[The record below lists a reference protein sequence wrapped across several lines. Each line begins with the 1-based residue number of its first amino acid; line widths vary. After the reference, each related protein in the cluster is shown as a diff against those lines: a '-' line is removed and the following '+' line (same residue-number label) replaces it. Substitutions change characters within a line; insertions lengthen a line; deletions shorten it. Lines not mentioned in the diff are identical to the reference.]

1 MAEERTQRRLAAVM
15 AADVVG
21 YTLLMEADEAGTLAR
36 LKELRRT
43 VLRPLLSVHRGRVV
57 KFMGDGVLVEF
68 ASAVDA
74 VACAVEMQL
83 LVRSANAELA
93 EERRI
98 QLRIG
103 VNLGD
108 VIVEGDDLFG
118 DGVNVAA
125 RLQAMAEPEGVL
137 ISAQVHREVERKLPF
152 NFVDAG
158 AHAVKNRS
166 APVNVY
172 RFVHAGAPPSAGGAR
187 AAAPPRLASS
197 VDVLQ
202 RPAVAVL
209 PFQNMCEDAAQEYF
223 VDGMT
228 EDLITALS
236 AWRWFPVIAR
246 NSTFV
251 YKGKPVDVTQVGR
264 DLGVRYVLEGS
275 VRREGDQVRIT
286 AQLIEAASAHHLWA
300 QNYDRRI
307 GDVFALQDEITRA
320 IIGALEP
327 QLSRAEQQRA
337 LRKAPENLDAWD
349 LSLQALAKIRQGATR
364 SLLEAE
370 SMLVRAVAMDR
381 ASSYAQSLLALT
393 RFQGA
398 LFGWLDDPNHSLE
411 STYEAAREAVEL
423 DDGDWLAHALLGIA
437 TLWCHGDYDEAIAQ
451 EQTAI
456 ALNPSA
462 AMAYHFY
469 GCVLTFNDQ
478 PEAALTQL
486 QAVLQLDPRFQL
498 LPTTLADIGL
508 AHFLLGDCVSAVQF
522 CKRAIG
528 VQSDHVR
535 AWQRLAAAFGC
546 MGQLEDARA
555 AFAQAL
561 RLQPHFAMPYV
572 QATYPFRNQAH
583 TELFVDGLRR
593 AGWSP

>member
-1 MAEERTQRRLAAVM
+1 MAEQRTQRRLAAVL

-21 YTLLMEADEAGTLAR
+21 FTALMERDEAGTLAR
-36 LKELRRT
+36 LKELRRS
-43 VLRPLLSVHRGRVV
+43 VLYPLLQVHHGRVV
-57 KFMGDGVLVEF
+57 KLLGDGVLVEF

-74 VACAVEMQL
+74 VTCAVEMQTQM
-83 LVRSANAELA
+83 RSQNGDLPEQ
-93 EERRI
+93 RRI
-98 QLRIG
+98 LLRVG

-108 VIVEGDDLFG
+108 VIVEGDDIYG

-125 RLQAMAEPEGVL
+125 RLQTIAEPEG
-137 ISAQVHREVERKLPF
+137 ITIAAKVHREVERKLPF
-152 NFVDAG
+152 NFVDDG
-158 AHAVKNRS
+158 EYSLKNLS
-166 APVNVY
+166 APVHVF
-172 RFVHAGAPPSAGGAR
+172 RFVHPAAAHRSVGGAGAR
-187 AAAPPRLASS
+187 ADVTSEL
-197 VDVLQ
+197 VLQ

-209 PFQNMCEDAAQEYF
+209 PFQNMCDDPAQEYF
-223 VDGMT
+223 ADGMT
-228 EDLITALS
+228 EDLITALA

-251 YKGKPVDVTQVGR
+251 YKGRSVDVTQVGK

-275 VRREGDQVRIT
+275 VRREGGRVRVT
-286 AQLIEAASAHHLWA
+286 AQLIEAATAHHLWA
-300 QNYDRRI
+300 QNYDREI

-327 QLSRAEQQRA
+327 QLQRAEQQRA
-337 LRKAPENLDAWD
+337 LRKAPESLDAWD
-349 LSLQALAKIRQGATR
+349 LSLQALAKIRQNSVR
-364 SLLEAE
+364 SLAEAE
-370 SMLVRAVAMDR
+370 GLLDRAVAMDR
-381 ASSYAQSLLALT
+381 TSGYAQSLLALA

-398 LFGWLDDPNHSLE
+398 LSGWLDDPKHALV

-423 DDGDWLAHALLGIA
+423 DDRDWLAHALLGIA
-437 TLWCHGDYDEAIAQ
+437 TLWSHGAYEEAMAQ
-451 EQTAI
+451 EETAI

-478 PEAALTQL
+478 PAQALTML

-508 AHFLLGDCVSAVQF
+508 AHFLLGDCETAVQF

-528 VQSDHVR
+528 EQGDHGR

-546 MGQLEDARA
+546 MGRLEEARS
-555 AFAQAL
+555 AFAQAMK
-561 RLQPHFAMPYV
+561 LQPRFANAYV

-583 TELFVDGLRR
+583 AELFVNGLKR
-593 AGWSP
+593 AGWAP